1 MFLFLNLELEFSQ
14 LSLLSLLPPSCIVV
28 PVREVVNKHFLF
40 SSTIT
45 SNPTMAQIPSN
56 IDIDVNID
64 IIRGRSSLTS
74 RISLRSSSTA
84 LNTSSIPYH
93 QYMELNNDLSD
104 IESQELIDSS
114 QLSYIKEAEVRDLVR
129 LATDKDSASNS

>member
-28 PVREVVNKHFLF
+28 PVREIVNKHFLF

-64 IIRGRSSLTS
+64 NIANINKAFKNIKSEV
-74 RISLRSSSTA
+74 IS
-84 LNTSSIPYH
+84 
-93 QYMELNNDLSD
+93 DF
-104 IESQELIDSS
+104 
-114 QLSYIKEAEVRDLVR
+114 V
-129 LATDKDSASNS
+129 